1 MNTGGWCLR
10 PTYTTYL
17 AILKEN
23 NTENLSNNHRKPLQK
38 LLSDRIPIIKLS
50 WNEKAITKHPFSV
63 TKISGIQV
71 SFSHLWHQTSPF
83 LHLAEINSFHM
94 VINIHCKWMKH
105 SLQDKTN
112 MTKKLWYVTV
122 LLVYLDTQ
130 NKMML
135 LWKHSHSNDIHIY
148 SCSEH
153 VCICGA
159 TITKG
164 SVHFIQELSSKGQSG
179 SLMTAWWVGD
189 PPLARWAAPI
199 LLIDIMLKKLTC
211 MMRVAEGINLNEKV
225 CAF

>member
-1 MNTGGWCLR
+1 MNTGGWCPR

-50 WNEKAITKHPFSV
+50 WKEKAIKKHPFSV
-63 TKISGIQV
+63 TQISGIRV

-112 MTKKLWYVTV
+112 MTNKLWYVTV
-122 LLVYLDTQ
+122 SLVYLDTQ
-130 NKMML
+130 NKMTI
-135 LWKHSHSNDIHIY
+135 LWKHSHSNDIQIY
-148 SCSEH
+148 SFSEH
-153 VCICGA
+153 VSLVQPRGQCTSFKNFPA
-159 TITKG
+159 RD
-164 SVHFIQELSSKGQSG
+164 SQVLSWQLGEWGTRHSLSK
-179 SLMTAWWVGD
+179 
-189 PPLARWAAPI
+189 
-199 LLIDIMLKKLTC
+199 LLHS
-211 MMRVAEGINLNEKV
+211 
-225 CAF
+225 FS